1 MHHQKSKSKSKSQ
14 HNVMNVST
22 ESATETKK
30 TKRSIVAQDVGAS
43 GDLSS
48 SPKPEQN
55 LESTN
60 SASQLLRN
68 KKDWSLIAGFVSGGV
83 TNALLHPIDSVKTR
97 MQASGRGQ
105 ACGATSKTTFVDTV
119 RFTRDMIRTEGWTSL
134 YQGMVSSVIGASFSW
149 GIYFYVY
156 KMSKLYGKTWS
167 EKLST
172 STESE
177 SENIGKS
184 DSDSE
189 KTASIPTSVLLL
201 SSLNAGFATCMLTH
215 PIWLVKTRLQL
226 QHNVGKQANGASPV
240 SYRGTVDAFLKIAR
254 NEGVFRGLYAGLTPS
269 LVLISHGVIH
279 FVLYDVLKDMRL
291 RHIDDS
297 KETEATEQR
306 KEQLNSRDSL
316 IIAAFSKSVAA
327 TVTYPFQ
334 VVKTRLQDVQ
344 NSVAYRS
351 IAHPSMATTTN
362 HQNQVYYTGMVD
374 AMRKMYRMEGVGSFF
389 RGIVPN
395 VIRVTPAGA
404 LTLAIYEYFL
414 HFSMTGSSPVAT

>member
-1 MHHQKSKSKSKSQ
+1 MHHQKSKSKPKSQ

-30 TKRSIVAQDVGAS
+30 RSIVARDVGAS
-43 GDLSS
+43 GNLDSS
-48 SPKPEQN
+48 SKPEQN
-55 LESTN
+55 LEHSN
-60 SASQLLRN
+60 SATQLLRN

-172 STESE
+172 ESE
-177 SENIGKS
+177 SEGENIGKS
-184 DSDSE
+184 DSE
-189 KTASIPTSVLLL
+189 KTMAAGASIPTSVLLL

-226 QHNVGKQANGASPV
+226 QHNVGQQANGASPV

-297 KETEATEQR
+297 KETKVTEQR

-316 IIAAFSKSVAA
+316 IIAAFAKSVAA

-351 IAHPSMATTTN
+351 IAHPSMTTTN
-362 HQNQVYYTGMVD
+362 HQNQVYYAGMVD
-374 AMRKMYRMEGVGSFF
+374 AMRKLYRMEGVGSFF

-414 HFSMTGSSPVAT
+414 HFSMTANTSRAT